1 MEWLFPLPCPLGA
14 TTEVPSRRHS
24 PKQESCSR
32 SSQQNRGHTQR
43 PQPYIRQQRDAEE
56 NAQQLHASATKP
68 TPPAK
73 RENPLLTAGTARPQP
88 AHTPLFLTPVPNDCD
103 PDIYGG
109 SASPSTTPKI
119 TRLPCSPHAAK
130 PWPPMR
136 YTALQQQGQDQ
147 RGTVTNPCKLLLFP
161 FPALFPQYFQGGSPC
176 QGIGWSAG
184 TSCEGDAA
192 VFGWHRPAS
201 S

>member
-1 MEWLFPLPCPLGA
+1 MGWLFSLPCPLGA

-32 SSQQNRGHTQR
+32 SSRQNRGHRQG
-43 PQPYIRQQRDAEE
+43 PQPYIQQQRDAEE

-68 TPPAK
+68 TPPAR
-73 RENPLLTAGTARPQP
+73 RENPLLTAGTACPQP
-88 AHTPLFLTPVPNDCD
+88 AHTPLFLTPVPSDCD

-119 TRLPCSPHAAK
+119 THLPCPPRAAK
-130 PWPPMR
+130 LWPPMR

-147 RGTVTNPCKLLLFP
+147 RGTVTNAPQALAFSFP
-161 FPALFPQYFQGGSPC
+161 SLISTILP
-176 QGIGWSAG
+176 GWQSLPG
-184 TSCEGDAA
+184 
-192 VFGWHRPAS
+192 HRMVS
-201 S
+201 REHL